1 MDQKTPRQCNVKR
14 LRRETCSTPLGLAKC
29 QKRNPPFPTFARL
42 SSHQNIDTGPF
53 ACPLRNLKN
62 YCRSNG
68 RMSKQSLIERSGQ
81 TPNYQPDWRSVCVFG
96 FGWDHQLAYTKHRYP
111 CETFSFHC
119 EQLRLYKSFKWRL
132 TFFLPGCHF
141 NSYSTADTSLLV
153 SVSSAQK
160 KTCEDNLPNSMTMST
175 VPEHCVLTCCSGHF
189 LSTKILQ
196 LVIKRT
202 VITLPGRSASWVIQY
217 HSLCISDT
225 SKHINSQSQPP
236 TKWPLIW
243 FFFGKLKWR
252 GEGSRASQINCP
264 RGKVFMLGRF

>member
-119 EQLRLYKSFKWRL
+119 EQLRLNLLNGAWLSSFLAVILIRTPRLTHHCWWASPQHKKKHVKTTFPTAWQWVQYLNIAYLHAVRDIFFQPKSFNWWLNGRWLLFQADRHHEWFNTIHFVFL
-132 TFFLPGCHF
+132 T
-141 NSYSTADTSLLV
+141 LV
-153 SVSSAQK
+153 N
-160 KTCEDNLPNSMTMST
+160 T
-175 VPEHCVLTCCSGHF
+175 
-189 LSTKILQ
+189 
-196 LVIKRT
+196 
-202 VITLPGRSASWVIQY
+202 
-217 HSLCISDT
+217 
-225 SKHINSQSQPP
+225 
-236 TKWPLIW
+236 
-243 FFFGKLKWR
+243 
-252 GEGSRASQINCP
+252 
-264 RGKVFMLGRF
+264 